1 MLNIIFQKLST
12 NIFSGISIVFNFIL
26 LISINSIYGISLDTD
41 IYFFSVVLVTFISI
55 VSQLIWEGI
64 TNYYI
69 NFESKI
75 GFKSSYL
82 YSSLLNLN
90 IVFSTLIIFLYFL
103 IVKYTNLIPSIYI
116 EFFNIFIFYVLLQNI
131 YTYNKF
137 VLNIKKRYDL
147 FYTLDIFVILFN
159 IISLYLFSEIG
170 IIILAYSII
179 ISTTIV
185 LIYQF
190 ILIFYKYN
198 IKYFLIFYVKSFKN
212 VYVNSFNLKLGQVL
226 YLSKDL
232 FISAYIQNININGL
246 YSLYTYA
253 FKLVSLS
260 FQVIQIP
267 AFNRYITEIS
277 LLIKKKERI
286 VDTKLFINKK
296 IFKTLILV
304 LVFQVIIYL
313 FLPELLKLISY
324 QITINQINETRQI
337 FVFLALS
344 NLIYLVISFL
354 ERYISFLGQYKKI
367 LFISL
372 VFFILILVSFFMLES
387 TKIENIIIVLIV
399 LPSVAYLLLVA
410 LLYLKIIKEKR

>member
-1 MLNIIFQKLST
+1 MDFVIFSYNFGKTAPINKEYNVNIKSLLINGTDIIFNSEVTSYSAIVK
-12 NIFSGISIVFNFIL
+12 NDIS
-26 LISINSIYGISLDTD
+26 D
-41 IYFFSVVLVTFISI
+41 
-55 VSQLIWEGI
+55 
-64 TNYYI
+64 
-69 NFESKI
+69 
-75 GFKSSYL
+75 
-82 YSSLLNLN
+82 LN

>member
-1 MLNIIFQKLST
+1 MKQLQKLR
-12 NIFSGISIVFNFIL
+12 
-26 LISINSIYGISLDTD
+26 D
-41 IYFFSVVLVTFISI
+41 
-55 VSQLIWEGI
+55 
-64 TNYYI
+64 
-69 NFESKI
+69 
-75 GFKSSYL
+75 
-82 YSSLLNLN
+82 
-90 IVFSTLIIFLYFL
+90 
-103 IVKYTNLIPSIYI
+103 
-116 EFFNIFIFYVLLQNI
+116 
-131 YTYNKF
+131 
-137 VLNIKKRYDL
+137 
-147 FYTLDIFVILFN
+147 
-159 IISLYLFSEIG
+159 
-170 IIILAYSII
+170 
-179 ISTTIV
+179 
-185 LIYQF
+185 
-190 ILIFYKYN
+190 
-198 IKYFLIFYVKSFKN
+198 
-212 VYVNSFNLKLGQVL
+212 
-226 YLSKDL
+226 
-232 FISAYIQNININGL
+232 IQNININGL

>member
-1 MLNIIFQKLST
+1 M
-12 NIFSGISIVFNFIL
+12 L

-198 IKYFLIFYVKSFKN
+198 IKYFLIFYEKSFKN

>member
-1 MLNIIFQKLST
+1 MLLK
-12 NIFSGISIVFNFIL
+12 SID
-26 LISINSIYGISLDTD
+26 SIYGICLDTD

-116 EFFNIFIFYVLLQNI
+116 GLFNIFIFYVLLQNI

>member
-1 MLNIIFQKLST
+1 M
-12 NIFSGISIVFNFIL
+12 L

-399 LPSVAYLLLVA
+399 LPSVAYLL
-410 LLYLKIIKEKR
+410 

>member
-1 MLNIIFQKLST
+1 M
-12 NIFSGISIVFNFIL
+12 L

>member
-1 MLNIIFQKLST
+1 M
-12 NIFSGISIVFNFIL
+12 L

-159 IISLYLFSEIG
+159 IIILYLFSEIG